1 MKTFPLQI
9 ATPQGLF
16 FEGQAQRV
24 MCRGIAG
31 DLAVLAGH
39 CNFCTALGTG
49 RALVVLADGSLREAV
64 CTGGMLSVLDG
75 ACRVLAVSWK
85 WKEEPDKNH
94 S

>member
-1 MKTFPLQI
+1 MQI

-85 WKEEPDKNH
+85 WKEEPNKNH